1 MEGLVCSIPTDLIDP
16 FAAIAEVETRSMWE
30 SLDTQINSTLVF
42 KADRQPA
49 QTATTN
55 LIQDML
61 KYACAGGTLTCSAT

>member
-42 KADRQPA
+42 KADRNP
-49 QTATTN
+49 
-55 LIQDML
+55 L
-61 KYACAGGTLTCSAT
+61 KLQ